1 MKKYL
6 ILFVILLF
14 AISGCAGTQKSG
26 ENPVGRM
33 MDDSTITTRINHE
46 MVKDDIV
53 KARQIDID
61 TIGGHVTLT
70 GAVATPEESAR
81 ASQIAHRVSGVKS
94 VSNNIQIGERSF
106 GNIWDDN
113 VISNKIKGKL
123 ISEPEVRSLN
133 IDVDVYL
140 GVVTLT
146 GVVGSQYEKDRAI
159 ALSRGT
165 DGTVKVIDNLKLQ

>member
-6 ILFVILLF
+6 ILFVVVLF
-14 AISGCAGTQKSG
+14 AVSGCAGTHKSD

-81 ASQIAHRVSGVKS
+81 ASQIAHRVPGVKS
-94 VSNNIQIGERSF
+94 VSNHLQIGERSF

-113 VISNKIKGKL
+113 VISNKIKAKL

-146 GVVGSQYEKDRAI
+146 GVVGSKYEKDRAI
-159 ALSRGT
+159 ALSRST